1 MYNTKYNI
9 LKNPLPC
16 EAMHQ
21 DTQRTIFSVLPKIEM
36 IKILRGICFTHIAKK
51 LILAFFYTSFANI
64 FLISGI

>member
-1 MYNTKYNI
+1 MYNTKCNI

-36 IKILRGICFTHIAKK
+36 IKIFEHFKRHM
-51 LILAFFYTSFANI
+51 FYSYCKHFPYYGDLKI
-64 FLISGI
+64 FKN